1 MAMFLLLLVDDDITL
16 HILDGNVLV
25 AVGR

>member
-1 MAMFLLLLVDDDITL
+1 MFLLLLVDDDITL
-16 HILDGNVLV
+16 HILDGNVHV